1 MISCEIY
8 WKYNE
13 AIATAPQYKG
23 IYTTLG
29 SLSWNARGSAST
41 PHENI
46 VVYKVLVL
54 TCEGKMPCR

>member
-13 AIATAPQYKG
+13 SSATAPQYKG

-41 PHENI
+41 PHKNI

-54 TCEGKMPCR
+54 TCEG